1 MRRKQWI
8 FGMAISSTLIFVL
21 LCLNYAESQS
31 DLVKRG
37 KYLVDAAGACGQCHT
52 PRKGAEMDMSM
63 YLAGHPANALVPQI
77 SI

>member
-1 MRRKQWI
+1 MHKKHWLI
-8 FGMAISSTLIFVL
+8 AIAISSTIIFIL

-37 KYLVDAAGACGQCHT
+37 KYLVDAVGACGQCHT

-63 YLAGHPANALVPQI
+63 YLAGSSCKRTV
-77 SI
+77 S